1 MYQFALKQLGDI
13 ADRAA
18 GRQLREAFMRCSRC
32 PNPEVVE
39 LRLRVAERA
48 VTLFRCTKCD
58 AKVWGG
64 DEGTVS
70 LERVLDLARAAR

>member
-1 MYQFALKQLGDI
+1 
-13 ADRAA
+13 
-18 GRQLREAFMRCSRC
+18 MRCSRC
-32 PNPEVVE
+32 PNPEVVQ

-48 VTLFRCTKCD
+48 VTLYRCTKCD

-70 LERVLDLARAAR
+70 LENVLDLARASR